1 MRHEAHGLRARP
13 LRDFVARAPTSRSA
27 CGGAL
32 QKRERENSVQVNLT
46 LFSLSRFAERTRFE
60 LVVQVA
66 PYVGLANQ
74 CTEKISAKIFLHYT
88 ASSKSL

>member
-1 MRHEAHGLRARP
+1 MCNPVFSIFRVGRGPCTRHEAHGRRARP

-32 QKRERENSVQVNLT
+32 QNEKRENSVQVNLT

-60 LVVQVA
+60 LVVR
-66 PYVGLANQ
+66 
-74 CTEKISAKIFLHYT
+74 
-88 ASSKSL
+88 

>member
-32 QKRERENSVQVNLT
+32 QNEKEKRLT
-46 LFSLSRFAERTRFE
+46 QKVSFFVYKDS
-60 LVVQVA
+60 
-66 PYVGLANQ
+66 
-74 CTEKISAKIFLHYT
+74 I
-88 ASSKSL
+88 

>member
-1 MRHEAHGLRARP
+1 MCNPVFSIFRVGRGPCMRHEAHGLRARP

-60 LVVQVA
+60 LVVR
-66 PYVGLANQ
+66 
-74 CTEKISAKIFLHYT
+74 
-88 ASSKSL
+88 